1 MASDVDAQPAELRA
15 SERSPQRD
23 EGLGCLRTA
32 RRVGE
37 HQPPIPHMRVVQWI
51 LIEPHLPRH
60 AGRRCCLPRRLSC
73 FIRCPPR
80 RPRGMRHRLG
90 RRRVRARAARGG
102 AARRARRAR
111 QRLRRRIL
119 APAAALA
126 ALLLPLHRQARARS
140 CRTGSS
146 SKMSS
151 THTGVSQP
159 RPCAPLP
166 ACLRPRKERAPRVA
180 RGCRGLRQGKKGKR
194 APSFATLCPP
204 TPSSPR
210 TLCLSF
216 LAARYSSYSRSRA
229 ALSQGGGPHA
239 KQRAADI
246 AQPCTAHGRSLPRR
260 AQRAP
265 PGHQDTP
272 TERERERRRGMTC

>member
-1 MASDVDAQPAELRA
+1 
-15 SERSPQRD
+15 
-23 EGLGCLRTA
+23 
-32 RRVGE
+32 
-37 HQPPIPHMRVVQWI
+37 MRVVQWI

-90 RRRVRARAARGG
+90 RCRVRARAARGG
-102 AARRARRAR
+102 AARRAR

-166 ACLRPRKERAPRVA
+166 ASLRPRKERAPRVA

-194 APSFATLCPP
+194 APSFATLCLP

-246 AQPCTAHGRSLPRR
+246 AQPCTGHGRSLPRR
-260 AQRAP
+260 AQCVRATGT
-265 PGHQDTP
+265 PGHADG
-272 TERERERRRGMTC
+272 ERGREGEG